1 MTSDSLRRNPLS
13 EKQYPIN
20 GDGGVVCR
28 GLKFDDVHYSSFENP
43 LKREFSPNSTEVQKD
58 HCTADSAYSLANGAT
73 SLMQSTSPSRSI
85 FLPVNQTNSNMSN
98 IYGGGFRYHVRRP
111 VESWKFF
118 ETNKS
123 DGSKVYLCRLCGSSY
138 KHKKSLNKHWKD
150 KHFTELS
157 NAGGNCQADGELD
170 EGDDGD
176 GDDSEGDGKQLNNS
190 YNTPLSSIENANLN
204 KLNNKYLE
212 GRENYSYKSP
222 GSVGRTYSMRTEN
235 SENCPPDPN
244 YFMSRR
250 MGNEQN
256 ENDLKNDIVVSRSN
270 MITEIHKSGYLSVP
284 GDHSDRFVVGR
295 KRLSAIPCSSPV
307 VQPKI
312 HSRVSEYGVKRVRSP
327 NTDYT
332 NLGSKRRHSVVSCGR
347 EECVVD
353 VREKISE
360 SSCSNRN
367 TPDGDIIS
375 SCAASR
381 LGMNSL
387 DQHVSEITL
396 DEVKP
401 LDLSVVRVMET
412 EVDCGRMSSG
422 TAVSPGSTVDLV
434 KADAFTVNDS
444 AKVQQEELVSITPTS
459 TSMEN
464 GGKNKKRECRVS
476 RALLIGLLQ
485 TALSTLENE
494 VDDIMSES
502 YESSFELSA
511 TSASLLLAV
520 GSLLVTLSEKKSGVC
535 SGVAPVETYVSK
547 KSVDE
552 VIEGRSHS
560 GFDGTVMLTTG
571 SEKLV
576 SSSKDCFQVSSE
588 TFPRLVHDHSHSP
601 DGCTSRP
608 LETRKFVGKVE
619 DSCMDRI
626 VESRK
631 DRGSLSAYEYGINE
645 NEISFEALD
654 NGPPLTGVEGMKKC
668 DGSEPVIIC
677 PVCKF
682 GARWFSELR
691 AHMVN
696 HSEHRMFG
704 CCYCHYRAKWKWDVA
719 KHMRRCPLGRHV
731 SHLQNEALLR
741 IVRYY
746 PPPEDDILYNYFPQ
760 NGFPGVGVDHPP
772 TPPINSMKRNGYE
785 RVRAYD
791 CESKDCSLFSNRLC
805 DEGEVGG
812 MVRGLVCERNVGSE
826 NSDVSTSVS
835 GANNVHQCH
844 ALEGDVVKDVGDCE
858 ENESGGLVIV
868 DDGDDE
874 EKISEVSGGVASING
889 SKERIC
895 STSDHCNRQ
904 NEDEDTNKSDLICR
918 VRKCPLCEF
927 HSTDTIEFQTHWNS
941 HCPYTNETVNLTRS

>member
-1 MTSDSLRRNPLS
+1 MLLIDNL
-13 EKQYPIN
+13 YP
-20 GDGGVVCR
+20 
-28 GLKFDDVHYSSFENP
+28 
-43 LKREFSPNSTEVQKD
+43 
-58 HCTADSAYSLANGAT
+58 
-73 SLMQSTSPSRSI
+73 
-85 FLPVNQTNSNMSN
+85 N
-98 IYGGGFRYHVRRP
+98 II
-111 VESWKFF
+111 
-118 ETNKS
+118 TNKS

-157 NAGGNCQADGELD
+157 NAEGNCQADGELD

-176 GDDSEGDGKQLNNS
+176 GDDSEGDGKPLNNS
-190 YNTPLSSIENANLN
+190 YNTPLSSIENSNLN

-235 SENCPPDPN
+235 SENCLPDPN
-244 YFMSRR
+244 HLMS
-250 MGNEQN
+250 
-256 ENDLKNDIVVSRSN
+256 
-270 MITEIHKSGYLSVP
+270 H
-284 GDHSDRFVVGR
+284 
-295 KRLSAIPCSSPV
+295 
-307 VQPKI
+307 
-312 HSRVSEYGVKRVRSP
+312 
-327 NTDYT
+327 
-332 NLGSKRRHSVVSCGR
+332 
-347 EECVVD
+347 
-353 VREKISE
+353 
-360 SSCSNRN
+360 
-367 TPDGDIIS
+367 GDIIS
-375 SCAASR
+375 SCVASR
-381 LGMNSL
+381 LGVNSV
-387 DQHVSEITL
+387 DQHVDEITL

-412 EVDCGRMSSG
+412 EVDCGRPSSG
-422 TAVSPGSTVDLV
+422 TGVSPGSTVDSV
-434 KADAFTVNDS
+434 KADAFIVNDS
-444 AKVQQEELVSITPTS
+444 VKVQQEELVSVTPTS

-464 GGKNKKRECRVS
+464 GGKNKKRESRVS

-494 VDDIMSES
+494 VDDKMSES
-502 YESSFELSA
+502 YESSFELST

-520 GSLLVTLSEKKSGVC
+520 GSLLVTLSEKSGVC
-535 SGVAPVETYVSK
+535 SVAAPVETCASK
-547 KSVDE
+547 KNVDE
-552 VIEGRSHS
+552 VIEGRLHS

-576 SSSKDCFQVSSE
+576 SSSRDCFQVSSD
-588 TFPRLVHDHSHSP
+588 TFPRLVNDHSHSP
-601 DGCTSRP
+601 DDCTSRP

-626 VESRK
+626 VESKK

-704 CCYCHYRAKWKWDVA
+704 CCYCHYRAKW
-719 KHMRRCPLGRHV
+719 
-731 SHLQNEALLR
+731 
-741 IVRYY
+741 
-746 PPPEDDILYNYFPQ
+746 NYFPQ

-772 TPPINSMKRNGYE
+772 TPPINSVKRNDYE

-791 CESKDCSLFSNRLC
+791 CESKDCSLFPGRLC
-805 DEGEVGG
+805 DESEVGG
-812 MVRGLVCERNVGSE
+812 MVRGLVCERNVGIE
-826 NSDVSTSVS
+826 NNDVSISVS
-835 GANNVHQCH
+835 AANNAHECH

-858 ENESGGLVIV
+858 ENESGDLVIV
-868 DDGDDE
+868 DDGDDV
-874 EKISEVSGGVASING
+874 EKISEVSGDVTSING

-895 STSDHCNRQ
+895 STSDQCNRQ

-918 VRKCPLCEF
+918 VRKCPLC
-927 HSTDTIEFQTHWNS
+927 
-941 HCPYTNETVNLTRS
+941 

>member
-1 MTSDSLRRNPLS
+1 MTSDSLKRNPLS
-13 EKQYPIN
+13 EKQYQIN
-20 GDGGVVCR
+20 GDAGVVCR
-28 GLKFDDVHYSSFENP
+28 GLKFDDVHCSSFENP
-43 LKREFSPNSTEVQKD
+43 LKREFPLNSTDVQKD
-58 HCTADSAYSLANGAT
+58 HCTADSAYSLANSAT
-73 SLMQSTSPSRSI
+73 CLIQSTSPPRSI
-85 FLPVNQTNSNMSN
+85 FLPLNQTNSNMSN

-157 NAGGNCQADGELD
+157 NAEGNCQADGELD

-176 GDDSEGDGKQLNNS
+176 GEDSEGDGKPLNNS
-190 YNTPLSSIENANLN
+190 YNTPLSSFENANLN

-222 GSVGRTYSMRTEN
+222 DSVGRTYSMRTEN

-244 YFMSRR
+244 HLMSRT
-250 MGNEQN
+250 MGSGQN
-256 ENDLKNDIVVSRSN
+256 GNDLKNDIVVSRSN
-270 MITEIHKSGYLSVP
+270 IITEIHKSVP

-295 KRLSAIPCSSPV
+295 KRLSSVPYSSPV
-307 VQPKI
+307 VQPKV

-332 NLGSKRRHSVVSCGR
+332 NLGSKRRHSVISRGR

-353 VREKISE
+353 VRDKISE
-360 SSCSNRN
+360 SSCCSNRN
-367 TPDGDIIS
+367 TPDGEIIS
-375 SCAASR
+375 SCATSR
-381 LGMNSL
+381 LGVNPV
-387 DQHVSEITL
+387 DRHVSEITL
-396 DEVKP
+396 DEVEP
-401 LDLSVVRVMET
+401 LDLSVVRVIET
-412 EVDCGRMSSG
+412 EVDCGRPLSG
-422 TAVSPGSTVDLV
+422 TSVSPSSTVDLV
-434 KADAFTVNDS
+434 KADAFNVNDS
-444 AKVQQEELVSITPTS
+444 VKVQQEDLVSVTPTS
-459 TSMEN
+459 ISVDN
-464 GGKNKKRECRVS
+464 GGKKQKRENRVS

-494 VDDIMSES
+494 VDDKMSES
-502 YESSFELSA
+502 YELSA

-520 GSLLVTLSEKKSGVC
+520 GSLLVTLCEKKSSVC
-535 SGVAPVETYVSK
+535 SVAAPVETCISK
-547 KSVDE
+547 KSVDGAT
-552 VIEGRSHS
+552 EGRSHS
-560 GFDGTVMLTTG
+560 GFDGTVLLTTG

-576 SSSKDCFQVSSE
+576 SNSRDCFQMSSE
-588 TFPRLVHDHSHSP
+588 TFPRLVADHSHSP

-608 LETRKFVGKVE
+608 LETRKFVGEVE
-619 DSCMDRI
+619 DSCVDRI

-631 DRGSLSAYEYGINE
+631 DRGSLSTHEYGGINE
-645 NEISFEALD
+645 NEISFETLD

-746 PPPEDDILYNYFPQ
+746 PPPEDDILYSYFPQ

-772 TPPINSMKRNGYE
+772 TPPINSVKRNGYE
-785 RVRAYD
+785 RVRVYD
-791 CESKDCSLFSNRLC
+791 CESKDRSLFSSRLC
-805 DEGEVGG
+805 DESEVEG
-812 MVRGLVCERNVGSE
+812 MVRGLVCEKKVESG
-826 NSDVSTSVS
+826 NSGTSTSVS
-835 GANNVHQCH
+835 SANSVHQCYT
-844 ALEGDVVKDVGDCE
+844 LEGDVVKDVGDCE

-868 DDGDDE
+868 DDSE
-874 EKISEVSGGVASING
+874 EVEKISEISGDAASTNG
-889 SKERIC
+889 AKERIC
-895 STSDHCNRQ
+895 STSDQCSRQ

-941 HCPYTNETVNLTRS
+941 HCPYTNETANLTRS